1 MKQVAR
7 ADAKLQGAKD
17 VRAEDS
23 LAGDWRYCMAPV
35 PIDDELARTCRGL
48 FYLILALK
56 IPVPTR

>member
-23 LAGDWRYCMAPV
+23 LAGDWR
-35 PIDDELARTCRGL
+35 
-48 FYLILALK
+48 ILEILYGSSAN
-56 IPVPTR
+56 R